1 MKICN
6 SEEELRDMICPIT
19 LSQHDEEGAWTGI
32 MCIGSECAAYR
43 KDYYPYEDYYTCYCG
58 LAGNPRG

>member
-1 MKICN
+1 MKICT
-6 SEEELRDMICPIT
+6 SEEELKKMTCPMKFVSGMET
-19 LSQHDEEGAWTGI
+19 KHWRCAGKD
-32 MCIGSECAAYR
+32 CAAYR